1 MTDYAKLLSK
11 RFKIEQQ
18 LRALNN
24 SQHLKESTQAKELA
38 NKLQHYLVQVNEE
51 LDSIGQSMY
60 SIPEAHGHMDAT
72 TYNQEPDHEVQMA
85 RGELYRTAR
94 HAIMLHKMLQSLPEQ
109 NGLEGWVQSKIT
121 KAADYIE
128 TVWHYLSYEMRF
140 PSENAVSEAVGI
152 VRPYGPGEATG
163 EDAPA
168 TPPSPSARSAKPYA
182 GPGSSAPDSGIEPP
196 EPGSQSPTPPS
207 GGATPAPIE
216 PGHVKMMR
224 FGPGN
229 VPLGAPITVPNS
241 DVETKQ
247 KVGYK
252 PIQET
257 ASNNSK
263 VEKDKEEKKPRFKM
277 TYCSQCGK
285 GFGPGDHGF
294 SHCVDHKG
302 KKVVEEMASAG
313 ASSAGGI
320 AGGFGNGFLNGGPGA
335 ITRYGKK
342 KKKKTIESEKVDE
355 ASRMAIMK
363 AAAKASAEKS
373 GVIIPKPKKPEKK
386 EILIRDNKEVPEGTM
401 TDAEKDERGPKFTGY
416 WKGTDKG
423 RPGKKMVGGG
433 T

>member
-1 MTDYAKLLSK
+1 MIAKGPLIMNKINNLLLVAILFGGLGLSFTVLAK
-11 RFKIEQQ
+11 YEQKNRVKI
-18 LRALNN
+18 
-24 SQHLKESTQAKELA
+24 S
-38 NKLQHYLVQVNEE
+38 
-51 LDSIGQSMY
+51 SM
-60 SIPEAHGHMDAT
+60 ED
-72 TYNQEPDHEVQMA
+72 
-85 RGELYRTAR
+85 
-94 HAIMLHKMLQSLPEQ
+94 
-109 NGLEGWVQSKIT
+109 T
-121 KAADYIE
+121 KAIAS
-128 TVWHYLSYEMRF
+128 VNNF
-140 PSENAVSEAVGI
+140 
-152 VRPYGPGEATG
+152 
-163 EDAPA
+163 
-168 TPPSPSARSAKPYA
+168 
-182 GPGSSAPDSGIEPP
+182 
-196 EPGSQSPTPPS
+196 
-207 GGATPAPIE
+207 
-216 PGHVKMMR
+216 
-224 FGPGN
+224 N
-229 VPLGAPITVPNS
+229 VT
-241 DVETKQ
+241 
-247 KVGYK
+247 
-252 PIQET
+252 QEE
-257 ASNNSK
+257 K
-263 VEKDKEEKKPRFKM
+263 KDKEEKKPRFKM

-363 AAAKASAEKS
+363 AAAKAAAEKK